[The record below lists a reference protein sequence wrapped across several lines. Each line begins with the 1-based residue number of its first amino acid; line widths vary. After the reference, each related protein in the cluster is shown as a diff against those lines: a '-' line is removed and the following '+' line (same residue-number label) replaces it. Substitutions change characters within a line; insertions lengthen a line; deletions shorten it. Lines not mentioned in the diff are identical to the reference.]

1 MQQPPFIS
9 YGQNREDVVLWRA
22 LGSIPNGRYVEVGAN
37 DPVQLSVTKAFYDR
51 GWSGLTVEPDP
62 DFAQRLREARPRD
75 EVVEAAVS
83 AHEGDVT
90 FFVFPGTGLS
100 TLDPTVR
107 QKHAAAG
114 RDSREVTVRGARL
127 ADLVA
132 ESGIAK
138 GDVHF
143 LLVDVEGAEAE
154 VLSTVDFTEWR
165 PWVLL
170 VESTAPLSTEST
182 HGEWEATIL
191 DSGYQLCLFDGVSRF
206 YVANER
212 AEALRGYLSYPAC
225 AHDDFEDH
233 HVTLLREQNSTLEQ
247 EVGAT
252 KELWRND
259 SLRWRRIALGAWAD
273 RAGEATGIHHSALEM
288 EQVRRA
294 LSEAQRDAAAVR
306 ETLSWRVTRPLR
318 AVRNLRGRL

>member
-1 MQQPPFIS
+1 MEGERQSLSIIPEATPGAHLGGRPPAATEGIGYPFCVQQPPFIS

-170 VESTAPLSTEST
+170 VESTAP
-182 HGEWEATIL
+182 
-191 DSGYQLCLFDGVSRF
+191 C
-206 YVANER
+206 
-212 AEALRGYLSYPAC
+212 P
-225 AHDDFEDH
+225 
-233 HVTLLREQNSTLEQ
+233 
-247 EVGAT
+247 
-252 KELWRND
+252 
-259 SLRWRRIALGAWAD
+259 
-273 RAGEATGIHHSALEM
+273 
-288 EQVRRA
+288 RRA
-294 LSEAQRDAAAVR
+294 PTASGRRRSSTPDISCAFSTASRGSTSRTSVQRPFEAICR
-306 ETLSWRVTRPLR
+306 TRPAPTTTSRTITSRCYANRTPRSAGGGGHEGAL
-318 AVRNLRGRL
+318 A